1 MEIRKLRADEIPGAA
16 EILAQGRELLRS
28 RGIPQWQ
35 RDDYPGVR
43 ELTEDV
49 ARCEAYAVGERK
61 NSCELRFFDSG
72 RPVVSSS

>member
-49 ARCEAYAVGERK
+49 AR
-61 NSCELRFFDSG
+61 
-72 RPVVSSS
+72 